1 MEVQEIDA
9 LVLADYVDPLPSHV
23 EGIRLAPISE
33 QADLAEEIGTETL
46 YFCPDPWALRHR
58 FVDSTTG
65 ETIRARC
72 DRWSCLY
79 CGPRKTDQWRQLI
92 AAAEPVSHV
101 VLSRSGNTVEE
112 SARALT
118 TFIQYLRRGSKG
130 RGKNHTGVRQA
141 YPLEYFAVLERHQNF
156 EESGFHWHLLI
167 KGADF
172 IEKVDLDSAW
182 HSATHGKNDFAFIQR
197 VKNGRAIGYVT
208 KYLTK
213 DLIRSEKGTK
223 ERTREVIHRELD
235 DEGNVIETKRS
246 YTYEVTSSARRI
258 RYSRHFFPE
267 SVEDLRFR
275 LFSGLDNPEGI
286 EREVVPIDHPNADL
300 DGTLVVEVS
309 EQEDT
314 TSPEEEQETRPK
326 WILYEAEPFTND
338 MQEYHARKRRAL
350 LESLMVVREGR
361 WRISSRVLSVW
372 AFQRGQKYQSEQ
384 YHRQQVADLA
394 A

>member
-1 MEVQEIDA
+1 MPTLEIDQI
-9 LVLADYVDPLPSHV
+9 VLADYIDPLPREV

-33 QADLAEEIGTETL
+33 QADLAEAVGNETL

-58 FVDSTTG
+58 FISPDG
-65 ETIRARC
+65 EVIRARC
-72 DRWSCLY
+72 DKWSCLY

-101 VLSRSGNTVEE
+101 VLSRAGQTVEE

-130 RGKNHTGVRQA
+130 RGKNRLGARSA
-141 YPLEYFAVLERHQNF
+141 YPIEYFAVLERHQKF

-167 KGADF
+167 KGVDY
-172 IEKVDLDSAW
+172 IEKADLDSAW

-197 VKNGRAIGYVT
+197 VTNPRAIGYVT

-213 DLIRSEKGTK
+213 DLTRDEKGTK
-223 ERTREVIHRELD
+223 LVQREVVVGLD
-235 DEGNVIETKRS
+235 LDESGHETPRVES
-246 YTYEVTSSARRI
+246 VEFEVASSARRI

-275 LFSGLDNPEGI
+275 LFSGLDNPDGI
-286 EREVVPIDHPNADL
+286 ERDLVPADHPNADL
-300 DGTLVVEVS
+300 DGMLVVEVAEEKVS
-309 EQEDT
+309 QEAEPEQ
-314 TSPEEEQETRPK
+314 PERPK
-326 WILYEAEPFTND
+326 WTLYEAEPFTSD
-338 MQEYHARKRRAL
+338 IQEYRTRRRRAL
-350 LESLMVVREGR
+350 LESLMVVRAGQ
-361 WRISSRVLSVW
+361 WRISNRVLSVW
-372 AFQRGQKYQSEQ
+372 AFQRSQKYSSE
-384 YHRQQVADLA
+384 RQLTSDLA